1 MAEPAGR
8 IPSGPGAP
16 AGSASRARLRARL
29 AETDALAFTTDA
41 ASERALIEGLA
52 GCRDAEVWPGSLRAA
67 AAALGRGRRA
77 GLVVVDV
84 DGSPYPAGALYDLAS
99 VCEVGTAVVALGSD
113 DTARFAREI
122 LLAGVGDYLVKPVTA
137 GAVAAAAAHA
147 LGVSGSEAP
156 RGRLVAFAG
165 TGGSGATTLAAA
177 TALAASMRG
186 HYVSVLDLNRAVSA
200 AALMLDVEPA
210 PGLVELLSTVA
221 RASLNPDMVEGMRA
235 ARSDRVGVYG
245 YGWSAAAPPPA
256 PAWAVCELLV
266 DLQRRSHLVIVD
278 GMDDPATRRTL
289 LALADV
295 RAVVTEPTRSGAAAA
310 ARMAARLG
318 RMLGAGYPSV
328 LVQNHTRA
336 FRDPA
341 TATRRLRE
349 AGIARAPGV
358 VVPFDPALPSLA
370 DRGFPQDRLPAALR
384 GPLGALVDRILAPDA
399 AGGARADIEAG
410 EAQAAR
416 PAGARTRPRPAPA
429 RTRRP
434 RAARPSAT
442 PPRATAPGAAP
453 RRLVPSRGRG
463 LQPA

>member
-1 MAEPAGR
+1 MAELVR
-8 IPSGPGAP
+8 HTLSGPGAP
-16 AGSASRARLRARL
+16 AGSGSRARL
-29 AETDALAFTTDA
+29 AETVALAFTTDA

-67 AAALGRGRRA
+67 AAALGRGRRP

-84 DGSPYPAGALYDLAS
+84 DGSPYPAGALYELAS
-99 VCEVGTAVVALGSD
+99 VCEVGTAVIALGSD

-186 HYVSVLDLNRAVSA
+186 HYVSVLDLNRAVSTVS
-200 AALMLDVEPA
+200 LMLDVEPA

-235 ARSDRVGVYG
+235 ARSDRIGVYG

-278 GMDDPATRRTL
+278 GMDDPATRQTL
-289 LALADV
+289 LAIADV

-358 VVPFDPALPSLA
+358 VVPFEPTLPSLA
-370 DRGFPQDRLPAALR
+370 DRGFPRDRLPAALR
-384 GPLGALVDRILAPDA
+384 RPLGALVDRILAPDA
-399 AGGARADIEAG
+399 AGGARAGIEAG
-410 EAQAAR
+410 EAQA
-416 PAGARTRPRPAPA
+416 GARTRPRSAPA

-442 PPRATAPGAAP
+442 PTRATAPGAAP
-453 RRLVPSRGRG
+453 RRLVPPRGRG